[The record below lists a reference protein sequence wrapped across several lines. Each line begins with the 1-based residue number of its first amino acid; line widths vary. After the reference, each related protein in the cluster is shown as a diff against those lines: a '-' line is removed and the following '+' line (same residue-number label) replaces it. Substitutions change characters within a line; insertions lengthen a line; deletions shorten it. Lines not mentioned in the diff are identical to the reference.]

1 MKLPLQGSQNA
12 RVLKLLLP
20 GKWVPMY
27 RILDLKPRVA
37 KYTSRI
43 SDLRAMGW
51 KIECKTE
58 VLPKRV
64 VASSYRLLNGSKT
77 K

>member
-27 RILDLKPRVA
+27 KILDLKPRVA

-43 SDLRAMGW
+43 SNLRAMGW
-51 KIECKTE
+51 KIECFRE
-58 VLPKRV
+58 NLPNRI
-64 VASSYRLLNGSKT
+64 VASSYRLLNGPKQ